1 MTSLQADLGHLGPG
15 GAAAPAV
22 AGLRALGRGDRRAA
36 ELALAACPSSPPK
49 DADALHSIGVLAV
62 LLGHHKR
69 GAELLT
75 AAVDLAPQRP
85 DLRCHLAVALR
96 RLGENAIAIGHL
108 EAALRL
114 DPSLAEAHSGLGNL
128 LLDRAEYAVA
138 RRHFERALALHAA
151 IPDALNGL
159 GNCDLA
165 LGFPERACASY
176 ERALALEPTFHEAWY
191 NLSCARLQCGGEAP
205 DADKRLALQSIVTAL
220 RFAPD
225 SPADWIQFEACV
237 RDLDLRHPADPPLRQ
252 ALQAA
257 LGHPSVDPMRLVRPV
272 VGLVLSAPGLDSAL
286 AALGAG
292 SPSAV
297 GEPQLRD
304 AVRSVLADPLLLRLL
319 EAVVIAREPVQ
330 RIVAFARGRLLAD
343 RLSRMRGEPFLPLES
358 VIAAAHQHFN
368 TEYVN
373 EETDVEREGVA
384 RLVAEVTESARAGG
398 PPALHDVALLAC
410 YRPLGSLADVARA
423 AAGLTATPLAS
434 LLRRQIEEPRAEASL
449 RKSIESLT
457 PVLDGV
463 SNAVRMQYEA
473 NPYPR
478 WQRARREP
486 AFGSLAQYLRRLFPR
501 GDLAGIAPPPEQILV
516 AGCGTGLHPVQTALR
531 FPAASV
537 LAVDL
542 SLASLAH
549 AERKT
554 REMGIANVAY
564 RQADLLALGS
574 LDRRFDAV
582 ECIGVLHHLRDPMAG
597 WRVLRSLLRPGGL
610 MRVGLYSA
618 AARRHVA
625 RAREFAKAEGFD
637 ASPEGIRR
645 FRVATR
651 ARSDDPLLERVAGD
665 FDFYS
670 ESGCRDLVFNV
681 QETAFTLPTI
691 AAALEE
697 LGLAFLGF
705 DMPDSMRAAYRA
717 RHPDDSA
724 LTDLAHWAAFEDE
737 HPDTFAAMYQFWVRV
752 PATKI
757 D

>member
-1 MTSLQADLGHLGPG
+1 MTSFEADLGHLGPG

-36 ELALAACPSSPPK
+36 ELAFASCPASPPK

-96 RLGENAIAIGHL
+96 RLGENTNAIGHL

-114 DPSLAEAHSGLGNL
+114 DPALAEAHSSLGNL
-128 LLDRAEYAVA
+128 LLDRAEYVA
-138 RRHFERALALHAA
+138 ARHHFERALALHAA
-151 IPDALNGL
+151 SPDALNGL

-176 ERALALEPTFHEAWY
+176 ERALALEPTFYEALY
-191 NLSCARLQCGGEAP
+191 NLSCARLQCGGGS
-205 DADKRLALQSIVTAL
+205 DANKRLALQSIVAAL

-225 SPADWIQFEACV
+225 SPAHWIQFEACV
-237 RDLDLRHPADPPLRQ
+237 RDLDLRHPADPALRQ
-252 ALQAA
+252 ALQGA
-257 LGHPSVDPMRLVRPV
+257 LSHPSVDPMRLVRPV
-272 VGLVLSAPGLDSAL
+272 VGLVLSAPGLDAAL

-292 SPSAV
+292 VPSAA
-297 GEPQLRD
+297 GERELRD
-304 AVRSVLADPLLLRLL
+304 AVRNVLADPLLARLL
-319 EAVVIAREPVQ
+319 EEVVIAHEPVQ
-330 RIVAFARGRLLAD
+330 RIVAFARDRLLAD
-343 RLSRMRGEPFLPLES
+343 RLSRMQGEPFLPLES

-373 EETDVEREGVA
+373 EETDVERERVA
-384 RLVAEVTESARAGG
+384 RLVAEVAETARAGG
-398 PPALHDVALLAC
+398 SAALHDVALLAC
-410 YRPLGSLADVARA
+410 YRPLGSLPEVARA
-423 AAGLTATPLAS
+423 AANLTATPLVS
-434 LLRRQIEEPRAEASL
+434 LLRRQIEEPRAEDAL
-449 RKSIESLT
+449 RPSIESLT

-463 SNAVRMQYEA
+463 SSAVRAQYEA

-478 WQRARREP
+478 WRRARREP
-486 AFGSLAQYLRRLFPR
+486 AFASLAQYLRCLFPR
-501 GDLAGIAPPPEQILV
+501 ADLAGIAPPPEQILV

-549 AERKT
+549 AVRKT

-574 LDRRFDAV
+574 LGRRFDAV
-582 ECIGVLHHLRDPMAG
+582 ECIGVLHHLLDPIAG
-597 WRVLRSLLRPGGL
+597 WRVLRSLVGPGGL
-610 MRVGLYSA
+610 MRIGLYSA
-618 AARRHVA
+618 VARRHVA
-625 RAREFAKAEGFD
+625 RAREFASAQGFD

-645 FRVATR
+645 FRLAAR
-651 ARSDDPLLERVAGD
+651 ARSDDRLLERIAGD
-665 FDFYS
+665 FDFFS

-681 QETAFTLPTI
+681 QETSFTLPRI
-691 AAALEE
+691 AAAIEA
-697 LGLAFLGF
+697 LGLEFLGF
-705 DMPDSMRAAYRA
+705 DMPDSIRAAYRA
-717 RHPDDSA
+717 RYPDD
-724 LTDLAHWAAFEDE
+724 LTLANLAHWAEFEDA

-752 PATKI
+752 PGTKI